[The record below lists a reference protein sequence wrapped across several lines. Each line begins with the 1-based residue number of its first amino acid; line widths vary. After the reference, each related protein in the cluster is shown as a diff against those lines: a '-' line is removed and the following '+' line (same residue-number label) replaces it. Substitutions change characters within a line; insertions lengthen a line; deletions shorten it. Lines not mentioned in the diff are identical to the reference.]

1 MATLENVNGLN
12 PQQVRPNPRDSPS
25 SRPRPPPRPT
35 PSHARRKRRYRALST
50 VAARSLRFFDPDPT
64 RQARRLD
71 LDRSPR
77 SIVLPSSSGSR
88 AGHAVRGERAIRA
101 GRRRLRAGH
110 QDDEQHRPAVL
121 QSRRPADGAR
131 PRDARAV
138 RRLREERRAGVGEGG
153 AGEGPGAVQASRR
166 PSGHAPVHES
176 RPQRADGRLAHG
188 ARRDSSNRG

>member
-12 PQQVRPNPRDSPS
+12 PQQVRPNPRDSPP

-121 QSRRPADGAR
+121 QSRRPPTVHGLAMRVLSDAYVKKGELESAKAALEKGLALCKPHDG
-131 PRDARAV
+131 
-138 RRLREERRAGVGEGG
+138 RAGM
-153 AGEGPGAVQASRR
+153 P
-166 PSGHAPVHES
+166 PVHES

-188 ARRDSSNRG
+188 ARRDSSNGG